1 MNTNSYNEAPDFITG
16 DQESIAEC
24 PCCDEGE
31 LVIGEGADIYYDDFY
46 SSWSCSCCNFSASV
60 SGKIRKYQ
68 KLVDEDE
75 DIWEDCKPSE
85 EDDASYSIS
94 TAYFKGISS
103 DDIDGKREV
112 VYGMEPPYEQEDVY
126 RAVIDNFSYSDNRED
141 AEEELN
147 TEEDEDEYL
156 EDTIKRLEKE
166 LEEKIEECKQIY
178 RLQQYEDGTF
188 GYLDIDGDEYQNYRT
203 GAKVIYMQGKNE
215 DREDF
220 IAKNHIEFTTN
231 QYGSNLK
238 LDIKINESHDHWV
251 IREDIVENYKY
262 GLDKLINDKVEYVRA
277 AVAKQGYGLDK
288 LINDSDY
295 HVRWSVAKQG
305 YGLDIL
311 INDKDYDVRAAVA
324 EQGYGLDKLVNDKEY
339 QVRRAVAKQ
348 GYGLNILI
356 NDEDNYVRNAVNE
369 YLKDHNL
376 TLDDIK

>member
-16 DQESIAEC
+16 DVESIAEC

-46 SSWSCSCCNFSASV
+46 YNWSCSCCDFSASV

-75 DIWEDCKPSE
+75 DIWEDCKSSE

-112 VYGMEPPYEQEDVY
+112 VYGMEPPYEQKDVY
-126 RAVIDNFSYSDNRED
+126 RAVIDNFSYGDNRED
-141 AEEELN
+141 VEEELAA
-147 TEEDEDEYL
+147 EEDEDEDL
-156 EDTIKRLEKE
+156 EEEDPEKE
-166 LEEKIEECKQIY
+166 IEEKIEECKQTY

-188 GYLDIDGDEYQNYRT
+188 GYLNIDGDEYQNYRT

-238 LDIKINESHDHWV
+238 LDIIINESHGYYGM
-251 IREDIVENYKY
+251 REDIVRDYKY
-262 GLDKLINDKVEYVRA
+262 GLDKLINDKEEFVRMA
-277 AVAKQGYGLDK
+277 
-288 LINDSDY
+288 
-295 HVRWSVAKQG
+295 VAKQG

-311 INDKDYDVRAAVA
+311 INDKKGFVRAAVA
-324 EQGYGLDKLVNDKEY
+324 SQGYGLDILINDEEY
-339 QVRRAVAKQ
+339 YVRMAVAKQ

-356 NDEDNYVRNAVNE
+356 NDNHTNVYYAVLD
-369 YLKDHNL
+369 YLEANNL